1 MPTPFDPRELL
12 SRAVSAARIGLDVYS
27 WTEKQ
32 VVDAL
37 RHGLDALDGTD
48 ATPTPD
54 APDVEERPSA
64 DAREPATDSL
74 GGKLTHL
81 LERALDQNTRSS
93 RIEFFHRLLDQL
105 VADEARILGALS
117 DGSRSPVV
125 TISVWGQSRATS
137 RPVLENASLI
147 GRTANVALPELV
159 PQYVS
164 HLRSLG
170 LVDIGPEDRDL
181 ETDYELLMA
190 ETSVLAAVKSGARGP
205 IPAKVERSSLS
216 LSALGVEFWAAATGG
231 GR

>member
-1 MPTPFDPRELL
+1 MPTPYDPRELL
-12 SRAVSAARIGLDVYS
+12 NHAVGAIRIGLDVYS

-48 ATPTPD
+48 AAPAPA
-54 APDVEERPSA
+54 APDVDAEASA
-64 DAREPATDSL
+64 DTRQPATDSL
-74 GGKLTHL
+74 GGKLNHL
-81 LERALDQNTRSS
+81 LERALDQNTRGS
-93 RIEFFHRLLDQL
+93 RIEYFHRLLDQL

-125 TISVWGQSRATS
+125 TVSVWGQSRATS

-147 GRTANVALPELV
+147 GRTANVALPEMV

-164 HLRSLG
+164 HLRTLG
-170 LVDIGPEDRDL
+170 LVDIGPEDREL

-190 ETSVLAAVKSGARGP
+190 ETSVLAAIKSGARGP

-216 LSALGVEFWAAATGG
+216 LSALGAEFWAAATGDS
-231 GR
+231 R